1 MSQTSLPVEVQKFI
15 ARHIRSLE
23 QLEILCLLVGNPA
36 RAWSEAEV
44 FKQIQSS
51 PESVGRTMRRFTAE
65 GLFVHEGGSSY
76 RFEPKSPEMARPATE
91 LAALYKQ
98 HRVAIIEAIYRSP
111 LDPVRQFAD
120 AFRIRKDK
128 T

>member
-1 MSQTSLPVEVQKFI
+1 MSQTSLPVEIQKFI
-15 ARHIRSLE
+15 ARHIRSVE
-23 QLEILCLLVGNPA
+23 QLEILCLLAGNPA
-36 RAWSEAEV
+36 KTWSEADV

-51 PESVGRTMRRFTAE
+51 PESVGRTLRRFATE
-65 GLFVHEGGSSY
+65 GLFVQDSAAGY
-76 RFEPKSPEMARPATE
+76 RFQPATPE
-91 LAALYKQ
+91 TGRLATDLAGFYKQ